1 MAEWRSERIHH
12 CRTAVECTRMWI
24 CLVRHPCESLRHETQ
39 RVRHSA
45 VGSFWKPLHHVLC
58 MSLHVLPLLCSILPT
73 ASYTYVQKKGHAV
86 WAHLEPNQQNASD
99 VFFKSWVRCF
109 VWCSWETKMWEIE
122 WECMVFL
129 SLSLTLPLFPSLSS
143 LYLVSLPTLSPPPL
157 SIHLCSSPP
166 SHPSPECAVCFLNI
180 KLLRFISCHL
190 DKPRTP

>member
-12 CRTAVECTRMWI
+12 CRTPVEYNRMWI
-24 CLVRHPCESLRHETQ
+24 CLVRHPCESLRRETQ

-73 ASYTYVQKKGHAV
+73 ASCTYVQKKGHAV

-99 VFFKSWVRCF
+99 VFFKSGVRCF
-109 VWCSWETKMWEIE
+109 VWCSWETKMWAIE

-129 SLSLTLPLFPSLSS
+129 SLSLTFPLFPSLFS
-143 LYLVSLPTLSPPPL
+143 LSCIFAHSLSPPSLYPL
-157 SIHLCSSPP
+157 VFFSPI
-166 SHPSPECAVCFLNI
+166 SPFPRVCGVLSRHQTVT
-180 KLLRFISCHL
+180 LY
-190 DKPRTP
+190 